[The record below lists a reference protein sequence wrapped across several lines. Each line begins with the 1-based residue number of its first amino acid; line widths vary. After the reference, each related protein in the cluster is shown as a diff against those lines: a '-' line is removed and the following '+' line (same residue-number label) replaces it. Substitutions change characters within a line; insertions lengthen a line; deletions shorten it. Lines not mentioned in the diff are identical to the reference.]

1 MSPLKKVINYT
12 QSLKKEIYLASFYS
26 IVNKIFDLAPPLL
39 IGAAVEVVVNKE
51 NSFLATYG
59 YSDPFSQL
67 LVIAVATILVWG
79 LESVFEYLFSVKWRG
94 IAQQLQH
101 ILRQDA
107 YNHVQSL
114 DMNYF
119 EDKNSGQ
126 LISVISEDV
135 NQLERF
141 LNDGFNSI
149 LQVLTTVIVVGFIF
163 FYSAPSVA
171 IFSFLPIPII
181 LFGSFLYQKKLQP
194 LYADVR
200 GRVGLLNEALVNNF
214 RGIATIKSYT
224 AEKFESDK
232 LNMLSKSYCS
242 SNEKAIKVSS
252 AFGPLI
258 RMAVVIG
265 FIATL
270 LLGGKLTIAGS
281 LSVGVYSVL
290 VFMTQRLLWPLTRL
304 GATFDLYQRSMAS
317 ARRIFD
323 LLDTPVKLK
332 EGNQLLPG
340 NTKGSVEFKNVNFS
354 YDKNQPILKNISFK
368 INAGEMFAIV
378 GSTGSGKSTVVKL
391 LNRFYDIND
400 GEITID
406 DLNIKDVKFKSLRE
420 QMSLV
425 SQEQYLF
432 YGSVEEN
439 IAYAKSSYEQN
450 DLEAA
455 ANNAEALDFINLMP
469 KALKTKI
476 GERGQ
481 KLSGGQQQRL
491 TIARALM
498 KDSPILILDEATSSV
513 DNETEAAIQRS
524 LEKVSKK
531 KTTIVIAHRLSTI
544 VKADQIIVLD
554 QGQIVEQGSH
564 DSLLANKGL
573 YASLW
578 KVQTG
583 L

>member
-1 MSPLKKVINYT
+1 MSPLSKVINYT
-12 QSLKKEIYLASFYS
+12 KSLKIEIYIASFYS
-26 IVNKIFDLAPPLL
+26 ILNKIFDLAPPLL

-51 NSFLATYG
+51 NSFLAKFG
-59 YSDPFSQL
+59 FVEPLSQL
-67 LVIAVATILVWG
+67 LLIAFATLVVWG

-94 IAQQLQH
+94 IAQNLQH
-101 ILRQDA
+101 ILRRDT
-107 YNHVQSL
+107 YNHVQDL
-114 DMNYF
+114 DLNYF
-119 EDKNSGQ
+119 ENKNSGQ
-126 LISVISEDV
+126 LISVISDDV

-149 LQVLTTVIVVGFIF
+149 LQVITTVVIVGFIF

-171 IFSFLPIPII
+171 VFSFLPIPII

-194 LYADVR
+194 LYSEVR
-200 GRVGLLNEALVNNF
+200 GRVGMLNEALVNNF

-232 LNMLSKSYCS
+232 LDKLSMSYCE

-258 RMAVVIG
+258 RMAVVMG

-304 GATFDLYQRSMAS
+304 GATFDMYQRSMAS
-317 ARRIFD
+317 AERIFK
-323 LLDTPVKLK
+323 LLERPIYLK
-332 EGNQLLPG
+332 EGSESLPAE
-340 NTKGSVEFKNVNFS
+340 TKGTVEFKNVNFS
-354 YDKNQPILKNISFK
+354 YEKDVEILKDVSFK
-368 INAGEMFAIV
+368 VNAGEMFAIV
-378 GSTGSGKSTVVKL
+378 GSTGSGKSTIVKL
-391 LNRFYDIND
+391 LNRFYDINSGD
-400 GEITID
+400 IKID
-406 DLNIKDVKFKSLRE
+406 NFSIKDLTFKSLR
-420 QMSLV
+420 QKMSLV

-432 YGSVEEN
+432 YGTVEN
-439 IAYAKSSYEQN
+439 NVAYGQEGYSKKS
-450 DLEAA
+450 LEAA
-455 ANNAEALDFINLMP
+455 AANSEAIDFINSMP
-469 KALKTKI
+469 QSWQTKI

-524 LEKVSKK
+524 LNKVSKN

-544 VKADQIIVLD
+544 VNADTIIVLD
-554 QGQIVEQGSH
+554 NGSVVEQGTH
-564 DSLLANKGL
+564 HELVKKDGL

-578 KVQTG
+578 EVQTG

>member
-1 MSPLKKVINYT
+1 MSPLNQVINYT
-12 QSLKKEIYLASFYS
+12 KSLKIEIYIASFYS
-26 IVNKIFDLAPPLL
+26 VLNKIFDLAPPIL

-51 NSFLATYG
+51 NSFLAKFG
-59 YSDPFSQL
+59 FEEPFTQL
-67 LVIAVATILVWG
+67 LLIAFATLLVWG

-94 IAQQLQH
+94 IAQKLQH
-101 ILRQDA
+101 ILRRDT
-107 YNHVQSL
+107 YNHVQNL

-126 LISVISEDV
+126 LISVISDDV

-149 LQVLTTVIVVGFIF
+149 LQVITTVVIVGFIF

-194 LYADVR
+194 LYSEVR

-224 AEKFESDK
+224 AEDFESKK
-232 LNMLSKSYCS
+232 LDELSLSYCE

-258 RMAVVIG
+258 RMAVVMG

-304 GATFDLYQRSMAS
+304 GATFDMYQRSMAS
-317 ARRIFD
+317 ASRIFN
-323 LLDTPVKLK
+323 LLDTPIKLIEGTK
-332 EGNQLLPG
+332 ELPPAA
-340 NTKGSVEFKNVNFS
+340 KGIVEFKNVDFS
-354 YDKNQPILKNISFK
+354 YSEDAKILKDVSFK

-378 GSTGSGKSTVVKL
+378 GSTGSGKSTIVKL
-391 LNRFYDIND
+391 LNRFYDINK
-400 GEITID
+400 GEISID
-406 DLNIKDVKFKSLRE
+406 GINIKDLKFKSLRE
-420 QMSLV
+420 KMSLV

-432 YGSVEEN
+432 YGSVESN
-439 IAYAKSSYEQN
+439 VAYGQDDYKKE
-450 DLEAA
+450 DLERS
-455 ANNAEALDFINLMP
+455 AENSEAKDFINSMP
-469 KALKTKI
+469 QTWDTKI

-498 KDSPILILDEATSSV
+498 KDAPILILDEATSSV

-524 LEKVSKK
+524 LDKVSKK

-544 VKADQIIVLD
+544 VNADKIIVLD
-554 QGQIVEQGSH
+554 HGKVVEQGTH
-564 DSLLANKGL
+564 DELVQKDGMYSK
-573 YASLW
+573 LW

>member
-1 MSPLKKVINYT
+1 MSPLSKVINYT
-12 QSLKKEIYLASFYS
+12 RSLKIEIYIASCYS
-26 IVNKIFDLAPPLL
+26 VLNKIFDLAPPLL

-51 NSFLATYG
+51 NSFLAKFG
-59 YSDPFSQL
+59 FEEPFSQL
-67 LVIAVATILVWG
+67 LLIAFATLAVWG

-94 IAQQLQH
+94 IAQKLQH
-101 ILRQDA
+101 ILRRDT
-107 YNHVQSL
+107 YDHVQNL
-114 DMNYF
+114 DLNYF

-126 LISVISEDV
+126 LISIISDDV

-149 LQVLTTVIVVGFIF
+149 LQVITTVIIVGFIF

-171 IFSFLPIPII
+171 VFSFLPIPII

-194 LYADVR
+194 LYSEVR

-224 AEKFESDK
+224 AENFESDK
-232 LNMLSKSYCS
+232 LNKLSMSYCE

-258 RMAVVIG
+258 RMAVVLG

-270 LLGGKLTIAGS
+270 LLGGKLAIAGS

-290 VFMTQRLLWPLTRL
+290 VFMTQRLLWPLTSL
-304 GATFDLYQRSMAS
+304 GATFDMYQRSMAS
-317 ARRIFD
+317 AERIFK
-323 LLDTPVKLK
+323 LLERPIYLK
-332 EGNQLLPG
+332 EGIELLPPE
-340 NTKGSVEFKNVNFS
+340 TKGAVEFKNVNFS
-354 YDKNQPILKNISFK
+354 YDKGVEILKDVSFK
-368 INAGEMFAIV
+368 VNPGEMFAIV
-378 GSTGSGKSTVVKL
+378 GSTGSGKSTIVKL
-391 LNRFYDIND
+391 LNRFYDING
-400 GEITID
+400 GEIKID
-406 DLNIKDVKFKSLRE
+406 DFNIKDLTFKSLR
-420 QMSLV
+420 QKMSLV

-432 YGSVEEN
+432 YGSVEN
-439 IAYAKSSYEQN
+439 NVAYGQEGYSKDA
-450 DLEAA
+450 LEAA
-455 ANNAEALDFINLMP
+455 ATNSEAIDFINSMP
-469 KALKTKI
+469 ESWQTKI

-524 LEKVSKK
+524 LNKVSKN
-531 KTTIVIAHRLSTI
+531 KTTIIIAHRLSTI
-544 VKADQIIVLD
+544 VNADKIIVLD
-554 QGQIVEQGSH
+554 KGSVVEQGTH
-564 DSLLANKGL
+564 NELVQKNGL
-573 YASLW
+573 YANLW